1 MFGRAW
7 RIGSIGGIAI
17 RVDSSWAIMA
27 VLVTYS
33 LFLRFTFQ
41 YRELENL
48 PAFGLAVFAA
58 ILFFGSVLGHEL
70 AHAGMARARGIA
82 VSGITLFLFGGAT
95 SARVE
100 DRGPGDEFLIT
111 AVGPG
116 SSLALAGGFWALAA
130 ALDSVGGR
138 LDEAL
143 RYVAGVNLILAGFN
157 LVPGFPLDGGRI
169 LRSAIWKI
177 TGSLEKATRVAG
189 WSGQI
194 VGALLIATGIA
205 AAVRDD
211 LPLAIWLAFIGWFL
225 LRAARSAVY
234 QLQLRRFL
242 AEGQVGEAMSPPP
255 PAVPAELSLS
265 DSLDRYLAG
274 NERAQFPVVDGERL
288 VGVLTFDS
296 ARRIGRD
303 DPLRS
308 VRDAMVPLS
317 KVTTVDA
324 DESLDRVIEQLSDG
338 ASALVVRAGQLVG
351 SISGADVSRWA
362 RTRGV

>member
-1 MFGRAW
+1 VFGRSW
-7 RIGSIGGIAI
+7 RLGSIGGIAI
-17 RVDSSWAIMA
+17 RIDSSWAIMA

-33 LFLRFTFQ
+33 LWLRFTFQ
-41 YRELENL
+41 YKELENL

-58 ILFFGSVLGHEL
+58 ALFFGSVLVHEL

-130 ALDSVGGR
+130 GVDSVGGR
-138 LDEAL
+138 FDEAL

-169 LRSAIWKI
+169 LRSVIWKV
-177 TGSLEKATRVAG
+177 TGSLERATRVAA
-189 WSGQI
+189 WSGQV
-194 VGALLIATGIA
+194 VGALLIAVGVV
-205 AAVRDD
+205 AAVRND
-211 LPLAIWLAFIGWFL
+211 LPLAVWMALIGWFL

-234 QLQLRRFL
+234 QQQLRGFL
-242 AEGQVGEAMSPPP
+242 ARGLVGEAMAPSP

-274 NERAQFPVVDGERL
+274 NEQAQFPVVDGERL

-303 DPLRS
+303 DPLRP
-308 VRDAMVPLS
+308 VREAMLPLS

-324 DESLDRVIEQLSDG
+324 DEPLDRVIEQLSDG
-338 ASALVVRAGQLVG
+338 GSALVVRDGRLVG
-351 SISGADVSRWA
+351 SISAADVSRWA
-362 RTRGV
+362 RTRGA